1 LTTDIPRQTAY
12 LIGVHQSG
20 ECIRVYAVLAP
31 SPEVALEQI
40 AASAAEGEQAK
51 VVGSLA
57 RDLVRRLKLQTGEV
71 RLVCALSGSR
81 GGRRSDLLD

>member
-1 LTTDIPRQTAY
+1 MTTELSRQTAY
-12 LIGVHQSG
+12 LIGTHQNG
-20 ECIRVYAVLAP
+20 EATRVYAVLAP

-40 AASAAEGEQAK
+40 AASAAEGEQGK

-71 RLVCALSGSR
+71 RLVCALSKPQDSL
-81 GGRRSDLLD
+81 RRDLSD